1 MPGLVNQPIPFRTIS
16 VKELHQTYGAEIV
29 GADFQNMSDEQFQEI
44 KAAMAKVPVFALF
57 DYSLYSPVCQYGVL
71 VFRNTSL
78 SDAQHVE
85 FSARIGELDNVR
97 RYLTG
102 GRKLRYTHYELF
114 DAGNVDEEGNPIDPD
129 SPRAHYNKGNAL
141 FHVDSSFNPRR
152 ASWSLLRAIK
162 LPPPGM
168 GGETEFVDS
177 RTAWDELDEGLKKE
191 LLERDLV
198 GAHTLLH
205 SRKLGSPDFFAD
217 LVPESEPMMRHKIVQ
232 THEPSG
238 RTNLYLSTH
247 CHHLETSDCK
257 PLPEGESEAL
267 FKRLLEHVTR
277 PRYIMSINWLNDGDM
292 VAWDNTAVMHRATG
306 GSFEGKFVRDVRR
319 TTVHDDSS
327 TAWGLNAGQEARGFN
342 LQKAL
347 GDGKAGGIP
356 VRAAQI
362 EV

>member
-1 MPGLVNQPIPFRTIS
+1 MPGLLAQSAPFRTIS
-16 VKELHQTYGAEIV
+16 IKELHRSYGAEII
-29 GADFQNMSDEQFQEI
+29 GADFQNMSDEQFHEI
-44 KAAMAKVPVFALF
+44 KAAMAKVPDTTLLIYFQH
-57 DYSLYSPVCQYGVL
+57 SPFPQYGVL
-71 VFRNTSL
+71 VFRNTGM
-78 SDAQHVE
+78 SDAQHVD

-177 RTAWDELDEGLKKE
+177 RTAWDELDEELKKE

-205 SRKLGSPDFFAD
+205 SRKLGSPAFFAD
-217 LVPESEPMMRHKIVQ
+217 LVPENEPMMRHRIVQ

-238 RTNLYLSTH
+238 RKNLYLSTH

-257 PLPEGESEAL
+257 PLAEGESAAL
-267 FKRLLEHVTR
+267 FKRLLDHVTK
-277 PRYIMSINWLNDGDM
+277 PKYIMSISWLNDGDM
-292 VAWDNTAVMHRATG
+292 IAWDNTAVMHRATG

-319 TTVHDDSS
+319 TTVHDNSS

-342 LQKAL
+342 LQKAM
-347 GDGKAGGIP
+347 GDGNAVEVP
-356 VRAAQI
+356 VMAARI
-362 EV
+362 EA

>member
-1 MPGLVNQPIPFRTIS
+1 MPGPLAEASHFKTITF
-16 VKELHQTYGAEIV
+16 KELHPSYGAEII
-29 GADFQNMSDEQFQEI
+29 GADFENATDEQFQEI
-44 KAAMAKVPVFALF
+44 KSAMAK
-57 DYSLYSPVCQYGVL
+57 YGVL
-71 VFRNTSL
+71 VFRNTGL
-78 SDAQHVE
+78 SDAKHVE
-85 FSARIGELDNVR
+85 FSSRIGALDNVR

-114 DAGNVDEEGNPIDPD
+114 DAGNVDEEGNAIDPD

-152 ASWSLLRAIK
+152 ASWSLLRAVK

-168 GGETEFVDS
+168 GGETEFADS
-177 RTAWDELDEGLKKE
+177 RTAWDDLDEDFKIE
-191 LLERDLV
+191 LLDCDLV

-205 SRKLGSPDFFAD
+205 SRKLGSPEFFAD

-238 RTNLYLSTH
+238 H
-247 CHHLETSDCK
+247 CK
-257 PLPEGESEAL
+257 PLPESESAAL
-267 FKRLLEHVTR
+267 FERLLKHVTQ
-277 PRYIMSINWLNDGDM
+277 PKYILSVDWLNEGDM

-306 GSFEGKFVRDVRR
+306 GSFEGKFVRDMRR

-342 LQKAL
+342 LQTSSGTTVETTVA
-347 GDGKAGGIP
+347 P
-356 VRAAQI
+356 VNI
-362 EV
+362 KV

>member
-1 MPGLVNQPIPFRTIS
+1 MPGLLTQSTPFRTIT
-16 VKELHQTYGAEIV
+16 VKELHASFGAEIQDV
-29 GADFQNMSDEQFQEI
+29 DFQNMSEEQFQEI
-44 KAAMAKVPVFALF
+44 KAAMAK
-57 DYSLYSPVCQYGVL
+57 YGVL
-71 VFRNTSL
+71 VFRDTGL

-114 DAGNVDEEGNPIDPD
+114 DAGNVDEEGNAIDPD
-129 SPRAHYNKGNAL
+129 SPRTHYNKGNAL

-152 ASWSLLRAIK
+152 ASWSLLRAVK

-168 GGETEFVDS
+168 GGETEFADS

-191 LLERDLV
+191 LLDRDLV

-205 SRKLGSPDFFAD
+205 SRKLGSPEFFAD

-238 RTNLYLSTH
+238 H
-247 CHHLETSDCK
+247 CK

-267 FKRLLEHVTR
+267 FKKLLDHVTQSK
-277 PRYIMSINWLNDGDM
+277 YVMSINWLNVGDL
-292 VAWDNTAVMHRATG
+292 VAWDNTGVMHRATG
-306 GSFEGKFVRDVRR
+306 GAFEGKYVRDVRR

-327 TAWGLNAGQEARGFN
+327 TAWGLNTGQEARGFN
-342 LQKAL
+342 LQKAM
-347 GDGKAGGIP
+347 GDGKATALP
-356 VRAAQI
+356 VSAAQI